1 MKRIVLLSLLFISI
15 MHCAEKALRSVDIPG
30 SLIPNPHRDSS
41 PMGELKL
48 LLKDSCVHG
57 SREDDLLRS
66 LSKNAKEH
74 YYEAQATYREV
85 KEQNKFINK
94 KFDLTQD
101 QIKYL
106 KDKKKKL
113 KPEEKES
120 LAQVEIDLLM
130 HHLDACS
137 LHMALM
143 IIQGIS
149 IYNP

>member
-1 MKRIVLLSLLFISI
+1 MKRIVLLSLLSISSFY
-15 MHCAEKALRSVDIPG
+15 CLEKSYKNIEIPG
-30 SLIPNPHRDSS
+30 SLVPSHGDSS
-41 PMGELKL
+41 PLGELKL

-74 YYEAQATYREV
+74 YYEAQAAHSEI
-85 KEQNKFINK
+85 KKQQDFIDK
-94 KFDLTQD
+94 KFALTTE

-106 KDKKKKL
+106 KDTKKRL
-113 KPEEKES
+113 KSNEKEKI
-120 LAQVEIDLLM
+120 AQLEIDLLM

-143 IIQGIS
+143 IIHGTTLFK
-149 IYNP
+149 P